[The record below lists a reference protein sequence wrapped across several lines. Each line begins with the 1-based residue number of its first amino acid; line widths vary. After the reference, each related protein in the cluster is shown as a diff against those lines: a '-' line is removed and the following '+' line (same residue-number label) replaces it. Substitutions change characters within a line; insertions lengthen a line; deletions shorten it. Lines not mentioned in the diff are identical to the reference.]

1 MRDAEQA
8 LEADAADVESAA
20 ELFGLATAT
29 FGKWRDDERVTL
41 TKTRHM
47 TVQSSGMFRS
57 FLTGSE

>member
-20 ELFGLATAT
+20 ELFGLATAAT

-47 TVQSSGMFRS
+47 TV
-57 FLTGSE
+57 